1 MSQLY
6 FYFNGLNCQK
16 YIINEMWF
24 QIVLDSYVECNL
36 HYVFNMV
43 HMFLGKMLILAILLK
58 LAKSKPL
65 APAAGS
71 PAT

>member
-1 MSQLY
+1 ML
-6 FYFNGLNCQK
+6 LTDLVT
-16 YIINEMWF
+16 E
-24 QIVLDSYVECNL
+24 
-36 HYVFNMV
+36 V

-58 LAKSKPL
+58 LAKPKPL